1 MKAFLVPVLY
11 SALLSGNSLAFGETA
26 AGTASSAAAAPAE
39 KMEKRMEMLDN
50 RCRQEGKRPFEAR
63 YYGSASLKDIL
74 ENSDE
79 FSGLVEPDEDGRPP
93 IQSGKMKR
101 PDSSLP
107 LAPFLPLFHSR
118 PALSPYGVLRGQVH
132 FKLAGTVKN
141 GFTVGSMQKLAGKTA
156 IVTGAGRGIGNA
168 VARRFAS
175 EGARVILI
183 SRSPSSCGG
192 AAEEINKEFPDSC
205 KAYPC
210 DVADYAAVQETMAA
224 ILKDFPQIDILVNN
238 AGITRDSLMLRM
250 KEEDWDAVL
259 DTNLKSAFNTVKALQ
274 RVLMKSPAGRII
286 NMSSVI
292 GLVGNIGQANYAASK
307 AGLIGFTKSLA
318 LEFAPRKVTC
328 NAIAPGFISTEMS
341 NAIPDNL
348 KEEIVKKIPLKE
360 QGSVEDIAALT
371 AFLAS
376 DDARYITG
384 QVIACDGGMTM

>member
-1 MKAFLVPVLY
+1 MNRV
-11 SALLSGNSLAFGETA
+11 AL
-26 AGTASSAAAAPAE
+26 
-39 KMEKRMEMLDN
+39 
-50 RCRQEGKRPFEAR
+50 
-63 YYGSASLKDIL
+63 
-74 ENSDE
+74 
-79 FSGLVEPDEDGRPP
+79 
-93 IQSGKMKR
+93 
-101 PDSSLP
+101 
-107 LAPFLPLFHSR
+107 
-118 PALSPYGVLRGQVH
+118 
-132 FKLAGTVKN
+132 
-141 GFTVGSMQKLAGKTA
+141 
-156 IVTGAGRGIGNA
+156 VTGASRGIGRA
-168 VARRFAS
+168 
-175 EGARVILI
+175 I
-183 SRSPSSCGG
+183 
-192 AAEEINKEFPDSC
+192 AAELAEAGHAVCINYLTHRQEAETLAEKIRNHGGN
-205 KAYPC
+205 AIAVQA
-210 DVADYAAVQETMAA
+210 DVADRAAVETMVRTAEA
-224 ILKDFPQIDILVNN
+224 ELGPVSLLVNN

-318 LEFAPRKVTC
+318 QEFAPRKVTC

>member
-1 MKAFLVPVLY
+1 MDLSAFNLQGKV
-11 SALLSGNSLAFGETA
+11 ALITGGAHGIGFSIAEGMAKCGAVICFNCSSEASLEKGMAAYKA
-26 AGTASSAAAAPAE
+26 AGIDAH
-39 KMEKRMEMLDN
+39 
-50 RCRQEGKRPFEAR
+50 G
-63 YYGSASLKDIL
+63 Y
-74 ENSDE
+74 
-79 FSGLVEPDEDGRPP
+79 
-93 IQSGKMKR
+93 
-101 PDSSLP
+101 
-107 LAPFLPLFHSR
+107 
-118 PALSPYGVLRGQVH
+118 
-132 FKLAGTVKN
+132 
-141 GFTVGSMQKLAGKTA
+141 
-156 IVTGAGRGIGNA
+156 
-168 VARRFAS
+168 
-175 EGARVILI
+175 
-183 SRSPSSCGG
+183 
-192 AAEEINKEFPDSC
+192 
-205 KAYPC
+205 
-210 DVADYAAVQETMAA
+210 VADVTDEAAVNAMIA
-224 ILKDFPQIDILVNN
+224 QIKADVGPVDILVNN

-384 QVIACDGGMTM
+384 QVIACDVGMTM

>member
-1 MKAFLVPVLY
+1 
-11 SALLSGNSLAFGETA
+11 
-26 AGTASSAAAAPAE
+26 
-39 KMEKRMEMLDN
+39 
-50 RCRQEGKRPFEAR
+50 
-63 YYGSASLKDIL
+63 
-74 ENSDE
+74 
-79 FSGLVEPDEDGRPP
+79 
-93 IQSGKMKR
+93 
-101 PDSSLP
+101 
-107 LAPFLPLFHSR
+107 
-118 PALSPYGVLRGQVH
+118 
-132 FKLAGTVKN
+132 
-141 GFTVGSMQKLAGKTA
+141 MQKLAGKTA

-318 LEFAPRKVTC
+318 
-328 NAIAPGFISTEMS
+328 PGFISTEMS